1 MKLGTMQAIEELQS
15 MLNVIPAGQLI
26 TIAGQR
32 KEAALKMA
40 IEALRRQ
47 AGYPP
52 SLPGYVTIDKV
63 KIRNAWGVICLRV
76 WKENLTAEMSC
87 YISRTTLE
95 ALAAVFGGDIVTYTE
110 RTCYKDS
117 EPLVCG
123 LPVIYGDDYNLNGYI
138 YLVVPEHK
146 HK

>member
-1 MKLGTMQAIEELQS
+1 MKLDVMEAIEELQS
-15 MLNVIPAGQLI
+15 MLRVIPAGQLI

-32 KEAALKMA
+32 KEAALTMA
-40 IEALRRQ
+40 IEHLRRA

-63 KIRNAWGVICLRV
+63 KLRNPRGVICLTV
-76 WKENLTAEMSC
+76 WKEHLTAEMSC
-87 YISRTTLE
+87 YISRATLE

-123 LPVIYGDDYNLNGYI
+123 LPGIYGDDEALDGYI
-138 YLVVPEHK
+138 YLVAPEYK
-146 HK
+146 QK

>member
-1 MKLGTMQAIEELQS
+1 MKLDTMEAIDELQS

-40 IEALRRQ
+40 IEHLRRA

-52 SLPGYVTIDKV
+52 NLPGYVTIDKTTLLTQRG
-63 KIRNAWGVICLRV
+63 IICL
-76 WKENLTAEMSC
+76 KEWQKYKTVDISC
-87 YISRTTLE
+87 YLGRNKLE
-95 ALAAVFGGDIVTYTE
+95 ALSAVFGEEIVTYTE
-110 RTCYKDS
+110 RTCYEDS
-117 EPLVCG
+117 KPLVYG
-123 LPVIYGDDYNLNGYI
+123 LPVICGDDEALGGYI
-138 YLVVPEHK
+138 YLIAPERK